1 MASDDGFVHIGH
13 IKDLARPRR
22 SGVPLRRRAVPQ
34 TTQDGAQVIGAIG
47 DYPVVLRP
55 KPKGRYVLDE
65 QTGAIQFEHDL
76 GPKAEAAMLQVTNSI
91 KNVELSLDHLRETV
105 ATLRS
110 PFRRTLLI
118 LGALAAVGA
127 LAGGAYYFLRKK
139 ETPHRRRKASTEA

>member
-1 MASDDGFVHIGH
+1 MPSGSGFVHIGH
-13 IKDLARPRR
+13 VKDLARPRR
-22 SGVPLRRRAVPQ
+22 SGVPLRNRTRTDRAP
-34 TTQDGAQVIGAIG
+34 DGAQVIGAIG

-118 LGALAAVGA
+118 LGAIAAVGA

-139 ETPHRRRKASTEA
+139 ERTPRRKKAEA

>member
-1 MASDDGFVHIGH
+1 MASDGFVHIGH

-22 SGVPLRRRAVPQ
+22 SGVPLRSRAMPR
-34 TTQDGAQVIGAIG
+34 TERDGAQVIGAIG
-47 DYPVVLRP
+47 DYPVVLKP
-55 KPKGRYVLDE
+55 KPKGRYVLDA

-110 PFRRTLLI
+110 PFRRTMLVI
-118 LGALAAVGA
+118 GALAAVGA
-127 LAGGAYYFLRKK
+127 LAAGAYYLLRKK
-139 ETPHRRRKASTEA
+139 PRVRRKKPED